1 MWPSRLRRNL
11 SEKFQGLDE
20 STSHPSQPPA
30 GGIQNSDLEPPVP
43 ELIQARKTT
52 ESRGGY
58 GSKCDFFCLDG
69 RYNKK
74 GDYELKP
81 STLPLD
87 AEAQDDR
94 AWAEYA
100 IISTRLFDQKGKQYS
115 STLEITSPHILK
127 ALRSVAPYY
136 PDAPV
141 ITKKGVTYEH
151 PYTLLVHCFRDLQ
164 DHRDQSVDDDVKLH
178 ISLLIRVIR
187 LEMGAKLDTLEALLS
202 VNKITYALAWIIF
215 RPGKIVYTE
224 INDAPEQYRVHSSEY
239 VARDMGTV
247 KFLRVFV
254 EQIDFDGKEFRARKS
269 FIIISAFNGVAPI
282 VSLAVYP
289 SEFHPEYN
297 TTIQSIAERGHK
309 WYGIQTAAPKTMTL
323 NSICK
328 CVGKDNKA
336 IKFAVSS

>member
-1 MWPSRLRRNL
+1 M
-11 SEKFQGLDE
+11 
-20 STSHPSQPPA
+20 
-30 GGIQNSDLEPPVP
+30 
-43 ELIQARKTT
+43 QARKTT
-52 ESRGGY
+52 ESRSGY

-69 RYNKK
+69 RYNRK

-87 AEAQDDR
+87 AEVQDDR

-100 IISTRLFDQKGKQYS
+100 IISTRLFDRGGIQHS
-115 STLEITSPHILK
+115 STMEITSPHILE
-127 ALRSVAPYY
+127 ALRSVASYY

-141 ITKKGVTYEH
+141 ITKRSVTYEY
-151 PYTLLVHCFRDLQ
+151 PYTLLIHCFRDLQ
-164 DHRDQSVDDDVKLH
+164 DYHEESMDDDIKLH
-178 ISLLIRVIR
+178 VGLLIRVIR
-187 LEMGAKLDTLEALLS
+187 LEMGARLDDLEALLS
-202 VNKITYALAWIIF
+202 VDKITYPFAWIIF

-239 VARDMGTV
+239 VVREMGTV

-269 FIIISAFNGVAPI
+269 LIIIPAFNGLVPI
-282 VSLAVYP
+282 VSLVVYP

-297 TTIQSIAERGHK
+297 TTIQSIVERGHK

-323 NSICK
+323 DSICK

-336 IKFAVSS
+336 IKFSVSSLVLQNLCSL